1 MTCAPTA
8 WLPPP
13 TAAEAAHDTARWEA
27 MVAAFADAWAAS
39 DGAASPAQRALST
52 LPWVPLFNK

>member
-1 MTCAPTA
+1 MTSAPTA

-13 TAAEAAHDTARWEA
+13 TAAEAVHDTARWER
-27 MVAAFADAWAAS
+27 MVDAFVAAWAAS
-39 DGAASPAQRALST
+39 AGAPPDARALGT